1 MRYSLFDST
10 ETDSATLQFYAEGE
24 QVSSFIHL
32 MGFSIVWS
40 GLLKKK
46 QPSHS
51 ETNSFLGL
59 EFGAIF
65 YNMDMTVCHV
75 TKREFIWGNQK

>member
-24 QVSSFIHL
+24 QVSSFNIL
-32 MGFSIVWS
+32 RGFSIDWS

-46 QPSHS
+46 TPSHS
-51 ETNSFLGL
+51 EMGGT
-59 EFGAIF
+59 FGF
-65 YNMDMTVCHV
+65 FKFV
-75 TKREFIWGNQK
+75 